1 MSSLKSLVNEPPID
15 HAELLARLRFSLD
28 DPAVA
33 GEEHAERVAKAFDAL
48 RAGTRG
54 KSMRVSA
61 RLMPTLHSVVREAC
75 ERLLLPDEP
84 ETYIE
89 QSAELNAFAVAD
101 GKRSFIQINSAMVN
115 LLEPEE
121 LGAIVGHE
129 LAHAGYRHSARQG
142 ADESSTVGLLLDR
155 ERSRAQEVSADRVGL
170 LAVSDP
176 IFALRA
182 ELKMASGLGARYLT
196 PDIDAFLEQLVAE
209 DTDIDAVW
217 EDASTHP
224 SFKFRFWAQRHFLES
239 DLYRSLKGLQGG
251 RPFAAVEAEIEDR
264 FLGIG
269 SGMAFRATAD
279 ALHEALA
286 WLGMLAVAA
295 GDGHV
300 TDVERAALVEL
311 VGRIWADDACA
322 YARRHG
328 LKAVERRAR
337 ETLAPL
343 RYGGVRTRQRLEQ
356 ALAEL
361 IERAG
366 AKDRAAALQAIV
378 DEALRH

>member
-1 MSSLKSLVNEPPID
+1 MSAPSNLANERPFD
-15 HAELLARLRFSLD
+15 HVELLSRLRFSLD
-28 DPAVA
+28 DPAQA
-33 GEEHAERVAKAFDAL
+33 GSAHAERVSRVFDNL
-48 RAGTRG
+48 RTDTRG

-61 RLMPTLHSVVREAC
+61 RLMPTLHRVVREAC
-75 ERLLLPDEP
+75 ERLMLADEP

-89 QSAELNAFAVAD
+89 QGSEPNAYAVAD
-101 GKRSFIQINSAMVN
+101 GKRSFILLNSAVVN

-121 LGAIVGHE
+121 LCAVVGHE
-129 LAHAGYRHSARQG
+129 LAHACYKHSSRES
-142 ADESSTVGLLLDR
+142 ADESDSMGTLLHL

-176 IFALRA
+176 AFALRA
-182 ELKMASGLGARYLT
+182 ELKMACGLGPRYLT
-196 PDIDAFLEQLVAE
+196 PDIDAFLEQLSADDPDVDAKWD
-209 DTDIDAVW
+209 DT
-217 EDASTHP
+217 STHP

-239 DLYRSLKGLQGG
+239 DLYRSLKSLSGG
-251 RPFAAVEAEIEDR
+251 RPFAEVEAEIEDR

-269 SGMAFRATAD
+269 SGMAFRATAE
-279 ALHEALA
+279 ALHESLA

-295 GDGHV
+295 DGKV
-300 TDVERAALVEL
+300 TDVERAALVDL
-311 VGRIWADDACA
+311 VGRIWADDAFA

-343 RYGGVRTRQRLEQ
+343 KYGGLRARQRLEQ

-361 IERAG
+361 VERAG
-366 AKDRAAALQAIV
+366 AKDRAAALQSIV
-378 DEALRH
+378 EEALRH

>member
-1 MSSLKSLVNEPPID
+1 VSAPIRLAGEAPLD
-15 HAELLARLRFSLD
+15 HVELLSRLRFSLD
-28 DPAVA
+28 DPAKA
-33 GEEHAERVAKAFDAL
+33 RDAHAERVSKAFDNERMDA
-48 RAGTRG
+48 RG

-61 RLMPTLHSVVREAC
+61 RLMPTLHRVVREAC
-75 ERLLLPDEP
+75 ERLMLSEEP

-89 QSAELNAFAVAD
+89 QGSDPNAFAISD
-101 GKRSFIQINSAMVN
+101 GKRSFIKLNSAIVN

-121 LGAIVGHE
+121 LCAVVGHE
-129 LAHAGYRHSARQG
+129 LAHAGYKHSSREG
-142 ADESSTVGLLLDR
+142 ADESNSMGLLLDL

-170 LAVSDP
+170 LAVADP

-182 ELKMASGLGARYLT
+182 ELKMACGLGARYLT
-196 PDIDAFLEQLVAE
+196 PDIDAFLEQLSAE
-209 DTDIDAVW
+209 DPDVDAKW
-217 EDASTHP
+217 DDTSTHP

-239 DLYRSLKGLQGG
+239 DLYRSLKALKGG
-251 RPFAAVEAEIEDR
+251 RPFAEVEAEIEDR

-279 ALHEALA
+279 ALHESLA

-295 GDGHV
+295 DGQV

-311 VGRIWADDACA
+311 VGRIWADDAYA

-343 RYGGVRTRQRLEQ
+343 KHGGLRARQRLEH

-366 AKDRAAALQAIV
+366 AADRAAALQAIV
-378 DEALRH
+378 EESLRH